1 MAAVGQIGLESALNM
16 SIICPALNMSY
27 IFECAVFF
35 PVTMITL
42 LLEIKEQSNLNKNLA
57 SEHSFSGISVKHISK
72 YPNLKCIFFE
82 KKFLFYIFN

>member
-1 MAAVGQIGLESALNM
+1 
-16 SIICPALNMSY
+16 
-27 IFECAVFF
+27 
-35 PVTMITL
+35 MITL

-82 KKFLFYIFN
+82 NSCFIYLIQETGYIYFFFSKVF